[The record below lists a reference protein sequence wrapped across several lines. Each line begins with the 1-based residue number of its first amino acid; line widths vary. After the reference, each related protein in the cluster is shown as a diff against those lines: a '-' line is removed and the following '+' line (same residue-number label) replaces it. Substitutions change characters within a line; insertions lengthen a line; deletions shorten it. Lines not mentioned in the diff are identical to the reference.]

1 LIRELNVLV
10 VEDHDIEREMI
21 VEHVRALNPKDVYS
35 ANDGQNALDLLSSSP
50 VDVIISDF
58 DAPSL
63 DGLEFMRR
71 LGEGGACRSVIIAS
85 AIPPALLTATEAMT
99 RSYGVNLLGIV
110 QKPVTSHALEMLLV
124 RHAPP
129 AGSVETASAPK
140 RQHAL
145 EEIIDGLQQDQ
156 FEPFFQPKVEFAT
169 RRLVGAEALA
179 RWNHPLQGTVS
190 PGAFVDTLEQTGNI
204 DQLMSLMLRKG
215 IAFSVALKAAGQE
228 SSLAVKLPV
237 NSLGNE
243 QLANQLNE
251 IVCAQ
256 NIKPEHV
263 CFEISE
269 SVVTGDAA
277 AARENLAPLS
287 SRGFVLSLDHF
298 GTGKTSAHQ
307 LKRMPFSELK
317 IDRSLVTNAGASEAS
332 KARLRSAIQMAN
344 DLNIK
349 PWAEG
354 VETHEDWDLLQEL
367 GCHGAQG
374 FFIAKPM
381 TAEAYLQWMSDL
393 ASDPTSIFVA

>member
-1 LIRELNVLV
+1 MIRELNVLV
-10 VEDHDIEREMI
+10 VEDHDIQREMI
-21 VEHVRALNPKDVYS
+21 VEHVRALHPKDVYS
-35 ANDGQNALDLLSSSP
+35 ANDGQNALDLLSSSR

-58 DAPSL
+58 DTPSL

-71 LGEGGACRSVIIAS
+71 LGEGGARRSVIIVS
-85 AIPPALLTATEAMT
+85 AIPPALLAATEAMT
-99 RSYGVNLLGIV
+99 KSYGVNLLGIV

-124 RHAPP
+124 RHTPP
-129 AGSVETASAPK
+129 AGSLETASATYRP
-140 RQHAL
+140 HAL
-145 EEIIDGLQQDQ
+145 EEIVDGLQQDE

-169 RRLVGAEALA
+169 RRLVGVEALA

-190 PGAFVDTLEQTGNI
+190 PAAFIDTLERTGN
-204 DQLMSLMLRKG
+204 DDELMSLMLRKG

-228 SSLAVKLPV
+228 SSLAVKLPLKA
-237 NSLGNE
+237 LGNE
-243 QLANQLNE
+243 QLANQLND

-256 NIKPEHV
+256 NIQPERV
-263 CFEISE
+263 CLEINE
-269 SVVTGDAA
+269 SVVTADRAA
-277 AARENLAPLS
+277 ALENLAPLS
-287 SRGFVLSLDHF
+287 SKGFVLSLDHF
-298 GTGKTSAHQ
+298 GMGSTSAQQ

-332 KARLRSAIQMAN
+332 KARLRSAIQMAK